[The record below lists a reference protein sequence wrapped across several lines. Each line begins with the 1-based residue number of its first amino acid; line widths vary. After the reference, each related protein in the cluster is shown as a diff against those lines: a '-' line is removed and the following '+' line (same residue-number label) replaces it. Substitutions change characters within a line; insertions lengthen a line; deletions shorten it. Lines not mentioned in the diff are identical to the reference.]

1 MLNSQKLSKKLLD
14 ACLDKNIKLL
24 IAESCTGGL
33 LSANIT
39 KVAGSSAVFSYGFV
53 CYSNESKR
61 KFLNVSEKTIN
72 SFGAV
77 SYETVKQ
84 MLTGLCSQAK
94 SKTLTIA
101 ISGVAGPGGSESKPV
116 GLVFIGIKISSH
128 KTEVITEYN
137 FGNIER
143 NKIQQK
149 SVHEALKMSFD
160 YLKNVKELTT

>member
-1 MLNSQKLSKKLLD
+1 MLKSQKLSKKLLD

-84 MLTGLCSQAK
+84 MLTGLCNQAK

-101 ISGVAGPGGSESKPV
+101 ISGVAGPTGSESKPV

-149 SVHEALKMSFD
+149 SVHEALKISLD
-160 YLKNVKELTT
+160 ILKNV

>member
-84 MLTGLCSQAK
+84 MLTGLCNQAK
-94 SKTLTIA
+94 SKTLAIA
-101 ISGVAGPGGSESKPV
+101 ISGVAGPSGSESKPV
-116 GLVFIGIKISSH
+116 GLVFIGIKISSQ

-149 SVHEALKMSFD
+149 SVHEALKISLD
-160 YLKNVKELTT
+160 ILKNV

>member
-1 MLNSQKLSKKLLD
+1 MLNSQKLSKKLLK
-14 ACLDKNIKLL
+14 ACLDKSIKLL

-39 KVAGSSAVFSYGFV
+39 QIAGSSAVFSYGFI

-61 KFLNVSEKTIN
+61 KLLNVSDRTLN

-84 MLTGLCSQAK
+84 MLTGLCNQVK
-94 SKTLTIA
+94 SESLTIA
-101 ISGVAGPGGSESKPV
+101 ISGVAGPSGSESKPV
-116 GLVFIGIKISSH
+116 GLVFIGVKISSH
-128 KTEVITEYN
+128 ETEVITEYN
-137 FGNIER
+137 FGNLER

-149 SVHEALKMSFD
+149 SVHEALKMSLD
-160 YLKNVKELTT
+160 VLKNV

>member
-1 MLNSQKLSKKLLD
+1 MLQFQQLSKDLLKACFEKNMKLLT
-14 ACLDKNIKLL
+14 
-24 IAESCTGGL
+24 AESCTGGL

-39 KVAGSSAVFSYGFV
+39 GVAGSSDVFSYGFI

-61 KFLNVSEKTIN
+61 KFLNVSNETIN

-84 MLTGLCSQAK
+84 MLTGLCNQAK

-101 ISGVAGPGGSESKPV
+101 ISGVAGPSGSESKPV

-149 SVHEALKMSFD
+149 SVHEALKISLD
-160 YLKNVKELTT
+160 ILKNI

>member
-1 MLNSQKLSKKLLD
+1 MLNSKKLSKKLLD

-39 KVAGSSAVFSYGFV
+39 KVAGSSAVFSHGFV

-72 SFGAV
+72 AFGAV

-84 MLTGLCSQAK
+84 MLSGLCSQAK
-94 SKTLTIA
+94 SKTLAIA

-149 SVHEALKMSFD
+149 SVHEALKMSLD
-160 YLKNVKELTT
+160 ILKNV

>member
-1 MLNSQKLSKKLLD
+1 MLQSQKLSKKLLE
-14 ACLDKNIKLL
+14 ACLKKNIKILT
-24 IAESCTGGL
+24 AESCTGGL

-39 KVAGSSAVFSYGFV
+39 AIAGSSAVFSYGLI
-53 CYSNESKR
+53 CYSNGSKR
-61 KFLNVSEKTIN
+61 KFLKVSAKTIN

-84 MLTGLCSQAK
+84 MLTGLCKQAR

-101 ISGVAGPGGSESKPV
+101 ISGVAGPSGSESKPV
-116 GLVFIGIKISSH
+116 GLVFIGVKVSSYD
-128 KTEVITEYN
+128 TEAITEHN

-149 SVHEALKMSFD
+149 SVDEALKLSLNIIRD
-160 YLKNVKELTT
+160 I

>member
-1 MLNSQKLSKKLLD
+1 MLRSQKLSKKLLES
-14 ACLDKNIKLL
+14 CKKKNIKLL
-24 IAESCTGGL
+24 TAESCTGGL

-39 KVAGSSAVFSYGFV
+39 SIAGSSTVFSYGFI

-61 KFLNVSEKTIN
+61 KFLNVSAKTLN

-84 MLTGLCSQAK
+84 MLTGLCEQAR

-101 ISGVAGPGGSESKPV
+101 ISGVAGPSGSESKPV
-116 GLVFIGIKISSH
+116 GLVLIGVKISSYD
-128 KTEVITEYN
+128 TEKVTEHN

-149 SVHEALKMSFD
+149 SVNEALKMSLNIIRD
-160 YLKNVKELTT
+160 K

>member
-77 SYETVKQ
+77 SFETVKQ
-84 MLTGLCSQAK
+84 MLTGLCNQAK

-101 ISGVAGPGGSESKPV
+101 ISGVAGPSGSESKPV
-116 GLVFIGIKISSH
+116 GLVFIGIKISSQ

-149 SVHEALKMSFD
+149 SVHEALKISLD
-160 YLKNVKELTT
+160 ILKNI